1 MEIIWYGHACFRLRG
16 KNVTVLTDPYDE
28 SVGYKLPNVK
38 ADIVT
43 ISHDHP
49 DHNYVKGVR
58 GNPFVIS
65 GPGEY
70 EIKGVFITGIPTFH
84 DRRKGKVRGRNTVFL
99 FEFDDLTIC
108 HLGDLGHVP
117 TRSQV
122 EALSEVDVLLIP
134 VGSVTTINA
143 AQAAE
148 VVSLLEPK
156 LVIPMHYKTKA
167 LKSKLETVRKF
178 LKEMGLEKLTPKES
192 LKVTRKNL
200 PEETQVVVLDYKSR
214 LGKSLRV
221 SKSEVL

>member
-16 KNVTVLTDPYDE
+16 KNVTILTDPYDE
-28 SVGYKLPNVK
+28 SVGYKLPRVK

-43 ISHDHP
+43 VSHDHP
-49 DHNYVKGVR
+49 DHNCVRGVKG
-58 GNPFVIS
+58 NPMVIS

-167 LKSKLETVRKF
+167 LKSRLETVRKF

-200 PEETQVVVLDYKSR
+200 PEETQIVILDYKR
-214 LGKSLRV
+214 FA
-221 SKSEVL
+221 SKT

>member
-16 KNVTVLTDPYDE
+16 KNVTILTDPYDE
-28 SVGYKLPNVK
+28 SVGYKLPRVK

-43 ISHDHP
+43 VSHDHP
-49 DHNYVKGVR
+49 DHNYTKGIK
-58 GNPFVIS
+58 GNPMVIS

-70 EIKGVFITGIPTFH
+70 EVKGVFITGIPTFH

-192 LKVTRKNL
+192 LKVTKKNL
-200 PEETQVVVLDYKSR
+200 PEETQIVILDYKR
-214 LGKSLRV
+214 FA
-221 SKSEVL
+221 SKT

>member
-1 MEIIWYGHACFRLRG
+1 M
-16 KNVTVLTDPYDE
+16 
-28 SVGYKLPNVK
+28 
-38 ADIVT
+38 
-43 ISHDHP
+43 
-49 DHNYVKGVR
+49 
-58 GNPFVIS
+58 VIS

-167 LKSKLETVRKF
+167 LKSRLETVRKF

-200 PEETQVVVLDYKSR
+200 PEETQIVILDYKR
-214 LGKSLRV
+214 FA
-221 SKSEVL
+221 SKT